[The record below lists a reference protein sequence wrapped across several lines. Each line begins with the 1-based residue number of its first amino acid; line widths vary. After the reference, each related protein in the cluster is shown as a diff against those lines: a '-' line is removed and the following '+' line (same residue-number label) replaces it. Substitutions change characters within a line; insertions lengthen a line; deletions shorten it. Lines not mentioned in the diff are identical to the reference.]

1 MKKFYAWGT
10 LLGAVIGAG
19 IFALPQAAYLSGWP
33 YFLSELLILAV
44 ILGYVHNLYAR
55 ILDKNEEK
63 NLLGLLSA
71 KLGWGWFYLGIVGIF
86 GGMLAA
92 LTGYL
97 ILGGEFLHEMWPNL
111 SPLNAAGVFW
121 IVSSLPLFF
130 RTKTF
135 LSLESWGAYI
145 MGLLILV
152 IGSYGLM
159 GTANHSPQTGPF
171 SLVLPFGALIF
182 ALSGWTAVE
191 PIVKDLGPKAKKA
204 KLFFAGSILIA
215 LLYAF
220 FVFGVLRSAAKIT
233 PDTVSGLGW
242 GAKALF
248 MVGLMGIF
256 AIWTSYLPSAL
267 EIKNS
272 LKFAKMPRGLGFMIF
287 LLLPLIFVAYGVNDF
302 LKVVSI
308 GGGIF
313 IALEYLL
320 ILRLGT
326 KVLKPK
332 FWEKILVFI
341 SACAILSGALY
352 EIFFFL
358 NRIP

>member
-1 MKKFYAWGT
+1 MRKLYAWGT
-10 LLGAVIGAG
+10 LLGTVIGAG

-33 YFLSELLILAV
+33 YFLAELLLLAV
-44 ILGYVHNLYAR
+44 LLGYVHNLYAR
-55 ILDKNEEK
+55 VLDKNKEK
-63 NLLGLLSA
+63 NLLGLLSQ
-71 KLGWGWFYLGIVGIF
+71 KLGWGWFYLGAIGIF

-97 ILGGEFLHEMWPNL
+97 ILGGEFLHVMWPGL
-111 SPLNAAGVFW
+111 TPLTAAGIFW
-121 IVSSLPLFF
+121 IASSLPLFL

-135 LSLESWGAYI
+135 LSLESWGAFI
-145 MGLLILV
+145 MGLLILG
-152 IGSYGLM
+152 IGAYGFM
-159 GTANHSPQTGPF
+159 GGANHSPQSGPY
-171 SLVLPFGALIF
+171 SLVLPFGAIVF
-182 ALSGWTAVE
+182 ALAGWTAVE
-191 PIVKDLGPKAKKA
+191 PIVKDLGPKGKKA
-204 KLFFAGSILIA
+204 KLFFLGSVIIA

-220 FVFGVLRSAAKIT
+220 FVFGVLRSAEKIT

-248 MVGLMGIF
+248 MVGLLGIF

-272 LKFAKMPRGLGFMIF
+272 LKFARMPKGLGFMIF

-302 LKVVSI
+302 LKVVSV

-326 KVLKPK
+326 KVLRLK
-332 FWEKILVFI
+332 FWEKFLIFLSAAVF
-341 SACAILSGALY
+341 LSGAAY
-352 EIFFFL
+352 EISFFL
-358 NRIP
+358 RQI